1 MIPISVCTYVFFNL
15 GGLFKPPTMMIQTS
29 YNYISY
35 NPLKYYHSK
44 ASIKYIRSTPAS
56 YNSNGKSTN
65 FAAIH
70 RDLPCDFPWLQRV
83 VAADERLQATFT
95 WRSSLSLLFGSP
107 QINGLTSSIAFNAA
121 LSAMVKALHVQR
133 AFQLMERL
141 IKDTWYK
148 EVFFPKKTQLNLA
161 CKRIV
166 LCNCY
171 LVASIYHDCSSGSV
185 FSWAFHN
192 LSP

>member
-1 MIPISVCTYVFFNL
+1 MENQPILLVF
-15 GGLFKPPTMMIQTS
+15 ID
-29 YNYISY
+29 
-35 NPLKYYHSK
+35 
-44 ASIKYIRSTPAS
+44 
-56 YNSNGKSTN
+56 
-65 FAAIH
+65 IH
-70 RDLPCDFPWLQRV
+70 RDFPCDLPWLQRV
-83 VAADERLQATFT
+83 VAADQRLQATFT

-133 AFQLMERL
+133 AVQLMERL

-148 EVFFPKKTQLNLA
+148 EFFFSKKITAQFGHAKGLFYVYN
-161 CKRIV
+161 R
-166 LCNCY
+166 Y

-185 FSWAFHN
+185 FSLAFHN